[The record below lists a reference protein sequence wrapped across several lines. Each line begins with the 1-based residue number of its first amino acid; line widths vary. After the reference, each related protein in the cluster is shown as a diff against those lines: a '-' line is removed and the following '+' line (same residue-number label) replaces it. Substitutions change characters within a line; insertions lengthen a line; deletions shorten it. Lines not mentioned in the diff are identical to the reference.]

1 MGEPILLK
9 KGNDEMTVYGRN
21 QAAVHV
27 AEGWA
32 LVDETISLPAPPP
45 PVVAPKKKTTRKP
58 RAKAKK

>member
-9 KGNDEMTVYGRN
+9 KGNETMNVYGRN

-32 LVDETISLPAPPP
+32 LVDDSISLPVPPDA
-45 PVVAPKKKTTRKP
+45 VAPKPTTKRKP
-58 RAKAKK
+58 RAKAEK